1 MTHVAKDC
9 SFVVCFLLM
18 LDMMLLAIK
27 LATRKSLKDN
37 KTGNYCWERPEGVV
51 MHHRS
56 IVESEKIEWQ
66 RKELQKKRRTV
77 PT

>member
-9 SFVVCFLLM
+9 SFVACFLLM
-18 LDMMLLAIK
+18 LDVMLLAIK

-37 KTGNYCWERPEGVV
+37 KTGNYFWERPEGVV
-51 MHHRS
+51 MHHR
-56 IVESEKIEWQ
+56 IILESEQIEWQ
-66 RKELQKKRRTV
+66 RKELKRRRRV